1 MASPT
6 YFLAARIFEDNG
18 FAGRLRSVPEDKEG
32 ISVEYLRWELQK
44 SEEKAKAEG
53 NPRVV

>member
-6 YFLAARIFEDNG
+6 YLLAARIFEDNS
-18 FAGRLRSVPEDKEG
+18 FAGKLRSVPEDDEG
-32 ISVEYLRWELQK
+32 MSAEYLRWELQK

-53 NPRVV
+53 IMKPV